1 MHPLDQAR
9 EEELVLP
16 VLGEASAELWEAA
29 CEGQPVVLTRHGIP
43 ALVVL
48 DRESYEEVERFM
60 GEFGGDG
67 WAGPVLPGS
76 PASAWAEGPE
86 NDVP

>member
-1 MHPLDQAR
+1 MHPQDQAR

-67 WAGPVLPGS
+67 WAGSVLPGS